1 MYDVLGDVRQPNLP
15 GTSDEYPNWRMPL
28 TSSLEEIVMNPQFK
42 KIAEALGS
50 KDREASAGR

>member
-1 MYDVLGDVRQPNLP
+1 
-15 GTSDEYPNWRMPL
+15 MPL